1 MPPEKP
7 KKEDL
12 TAYLDSVKDKVKG
25 RIVMVGKA
33 EVVPVVIDVPARR
46 LDDKLAAER
55 FDPKNPNAGQF
66 GPRNGQPPQ
75 QDPPGTM
82 TGQQI
87 NQQID
92 EFLLANGAVLR
103 ANDARMGNGRIRAFQ
118 NRTYDIAKVVP
129 TVVLRNEDYGRIAR
143 ILADGSK
150 VELEFNI
157 QNKTFPEGATSYN
170 TIAEIPGTDRK
181 DEVVMLGGHLDSWHS
196 ATGATDNAIGCAIMM
211 EATRILKTL
220 GVKPR
225 RTIRVALWSGEEEGL
240 LGSKAYVKAHFG
252 SFEEPKPEFSKLVA
266 YFNVDSGTGRI
277 RGAGV
282 FGPPQDADILREAL
296 LPFADLGI
304 AGAISNKNRRAGG
317 TDSSSFAEAG
327 LPGVGLGQDPI
338 EYFTDTWH
346 TNLDTY
352 ERIIED
358 DVKKDAIEVA
368 AMVYQLSMRDD
379 MLPRFTAADMPP
391 KPEPPGTQP
400 AATAAGKRRSTACR
414 KRRRSAERSFTGQSA
429 QEIATMFYVAYTK
442 DGADASKR
450 PLSFVYNGGP
460 GSASLFT
467 HMGMGPKRVTLTAD
481 GHGLPAPYSVTD
493 NEDSFLDATD
503 LIFIDAISTGYSRP
517 APGENPTQF
526 HGIIQDANW
535 FADFIY
541 QYITRNERWLSP
553 KFLIGESYGTTRSA
567 ELAGVL
573 QERHEIYLN
582 GIVLVS
588 SVAFAN
594 WGADDRFAGMKEK
607 GIARKAMP
615 FLFCRI
621 AAPKTISVIVK
632 Q

>member
-1 MPPEKP
+1 LISKIIRLFAFAVCAALATAQAQSAADADINKKIRAEENDHSQIMHTMHFLTDIYGPRLTGSPNHKAAAEWAIQQMKDWGLENAHLEPWDFGHPGWANERASGYIVAPIHDQLTFKVLAWTPGTKGTVTAQVVQIIPPEKP

-25 RIVMVGKA
+25 KIVMVGKA

-75 QDPPGTM
+75 QDPPGTL

-92 EFLLANGAVLR
+92 EFLLANGAMLR
-103 ANDARMGNGRIRAFQ
+103 ANDARMGNGRIRAFN
-118 NRTYDIAKVVP
+118 NRTFDIAKVVP

-157 QNKTFPEGATSYN
+157 QNKTFPEGTTSYN

-220 GVKPR
+220 GVQPR

-296 LPFADLGI
+296 LPFSDLGI

-352 ERIIED
+352 ERIIEE

-379 MLPRFTAADMPP
+379 MIPRFTAADMPP

-400 AATAAGKRRSTACR
+400 ATAAGASAPAGGAETR
-414 KRRRSAERSFTGQSA
+414 KE
-429 QEIATMFYVAYTK
+429 
-442 DGADASKR
+442 
-450 PLSFVYNGGP
+450 
-460 GSASLFT
+460 
-467 HMGMGPKRVTLTAD
+467 
-481 GHGLPAPYSVTD
+481 
-493 NEDSFLDATD
+493 
-503 LIFIDAISTGYSRP
+503 
-517 APGENPTQF
+517 
-526 HGIIQDANW
+526 
-535 FADFIY
+535 
-541 QYITRNERWLSP
+541 
-553 KFLIGESYGTTRSA
+553 
-567 ELAGVL
+567 
-573 QERHEIYLN
+573 
-582 GIVLVS
+582 
-588 SVAFAN
+588 
-594 WGADDRFAGMKEK
+594 
-607 GIARKAMP
+607 
-615 FLFCRI
+615 
-621 AAPKTISVIVK
+621 AAPAKEPRNK
-632 Q
+632 K